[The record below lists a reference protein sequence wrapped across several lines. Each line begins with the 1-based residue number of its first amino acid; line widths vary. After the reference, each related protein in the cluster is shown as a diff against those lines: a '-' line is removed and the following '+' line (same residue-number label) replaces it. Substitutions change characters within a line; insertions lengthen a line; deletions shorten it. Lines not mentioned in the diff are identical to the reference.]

1 MASNTNTGLRKTS
14 VKEHSTYIGKSK
26 QSILKRLINN
36 NPDSYIVKYEKIG
49 SIYVLY
55 VNY

>member
-1 MASNTNTGLRKTS
+1 MANKELRKTS
-14 VKEHSTYIGKSK
+14 VKEHSIFIQKSK
-26 QSILKRLINN
+26 QSVLKRLIKN
-36 NPDSYIVKYEKIG
+36 NPDQYIVKYEKIG

>member
-1 MASNTNTGLRKTS
+1 MANKGLRKVS
-14 VKEHSTYIGKSK
+14 VFEHSKFRSVSK
-26 QSILKRLINN
+26 QSILKRLIKN
-36 NPDSYIVKYEKIG
+36 NPDKYIVKYEKVG

>member
-1 MASNTNTGLRKTS
+1 MANNTETGLRKTS
-14 VKEHSTYIGKSK
+14 VYSHAKFRNVSK
-26 QSILKRLINN
+26 QSVLKRLIKN
-36 NPDSYIVKYEKIG
+36 NPDQYIVKYEKVG